1 MGGGLF
7 SMHFG
12 AACLL
17 YPVTWGAD
25 AGSAVWAAFA
35 GVFLSGILLPC
46 FGYIALVRGRGDF
59 LDIIRRAAPAFGLM
73 FVVVLILVLGPFFMI
88 PRITAAL
95 WAGIV
100 QLCGWKS
107 AGGGAAL
114 AFNVVVYTLTF
125 FFVSNQG
132 KVVERV
138 GKVLFPILLCIVAAV
153 IAQSIAVPLA
163 ARVPPVFSENPVVHG
178 FLSAYAAG
186 DLQCALVYG
195 VVLVHGI
202 AAAGVPRERTGGTL
216 LKISVIGLGLLA
228 LAHLGHMIAG
238 ANTGGT
244 IHLTLAALYVQMVI
258 EMWGSAGGVVF
269 IAALATA
276 SLTATIGLT
285 SSTAALWE
293 KILDARAPYRRVCL
307 FTCVLA
313 CVVSTTGIDAIV
325 TFLGP
330 FIDACYPTT
339 IVIAV
344 YYCFCPDPLARRGL
358 AALRWAMIAS
368 AFMGAAG
375 VFRVYDGLLGLNAR
389 AFERLW
395 DALPLSAWSLCWVP
409 VAAVVFAA
417 AWFFARKE

>member
-46 FGYIALVRGRGDF
+46 LGYISLVRGRGDF
-59 LDIIRRAAPAFGLM
+59 LYIIRRAAPAFGLV

-88 PRITAAL
+88 PRVTAAL
-95 WAGIV
+95 WGAIV
-100 QLCGWKS
+100 QFNGWES
-107 AGGGAAL
+107 AGGTAMLVFNAVVYAL
-114 AFNVVVYTLTF
+114 AF
-125 FFVSNQG
+125 FFVSNPG

-138 GKVLFPILLCIVAAV
+138 GKALFPILLCIVAAV
-153 IAQSIAVPLA
+153 IVQSIAMPLA
-163 ARVPPVFSENPVVHG
+163 ARVPPVFPENPVVHG
-178 FLSAYAAG
+178 FLAAYAAG

-195 VVLVHGI
+195 IVLVHGI
-202 AAAGVPRERTGGTL
+202 AAAGVPRERTGSVL
-216 LKISVIGLGLLA
+216 LKISAVGMGLLA
-228 LAHLGHMIAG
+228 LAHLGHMLAG

-244 IHLTLAALYVQMVI
+244 IRLNFAAFYVQMVI
-258 EMWGSAGGVVF
+258 EMWGSAGGLVF
-269 IAALATA
+269 VAALATA
-276 SLTATIGLT
+276 SLTAVIGLI

-293 KILDARAPYRRVCL
+293 KILGARAPYRSVCL
-307 FTCVLA
+307 FTCLLS
-313 CVVSTTGIDAIV
+313 CGISMTGVDAIV
-325 TFLGP
+325 TFFGP
-330 FIDACYPTT
+330 VLDACYPTT

-344 YYCFCPDPLARRGL
+344 YYCFYPDPLARRGL

-375 VFRVYDGLLGLNAR
+375 VFRVYDGLLGLNAG

-395 DALPLSAWSLCWVP
+395 NALPLSAWSLSWVP
-409 VAAVVFAA
+409 VAAAAYAA
-417 AWFFARKE
+417 AWLCAAKE